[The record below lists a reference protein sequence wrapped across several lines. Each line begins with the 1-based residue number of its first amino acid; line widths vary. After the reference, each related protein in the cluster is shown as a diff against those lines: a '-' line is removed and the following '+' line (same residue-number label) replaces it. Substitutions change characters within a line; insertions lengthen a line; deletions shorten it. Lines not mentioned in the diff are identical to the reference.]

1 MVLVDTCVLID
12 IINTQQTPET
22 VALDRF
28 LKDQTTVF
36 IGDLILME
44 LLQGAR
50 TEADAAAILESM
62 AEFQI
67 VQIAGSDC
75 AIRAAFY
82 FRSLR
87 RRGITIRKTIDCLIA
102 ARCILDNLVL
112 LSSDRDFAPFETHF
126 GLQRATI

>member
-12 IINTQQTPET
+12 VINAQQTPET
-22 VALDRF
+22 VALDHF
-28 LKDQTTVF
+28 LRDQTSVF

-50 TEADAAAILESM
+50 TEADAATILSAM
-62 AEFQI
+62 AEFQV

-75 AIRAAFY
+75 AVKAAHY

-87 RRGITIRKTIDCLIA
+87 RVGITVRKTIDCLIA
-102 ARCILDNLVL
+102 TRCILDSLVL

-126 GLQRATI
+126 GLHRATV